1 MEEQTSSSSSESV
14 TSSATPAAA
23 AAPAPAAAVV
33 SSTPSTPSAA
43 PSSVSSPS
51 TASTPGAEQVQAA
64 WTPDYKFKYMDESDT
79 RIEGEIDE
87 WARGMLTKENEENIK
102 KIWSKAHGLD
112 FVKKQQQKIR
122 EEYNGYKQKTEPLMK
137 SWDSL
142 SGLYNKGDIGGFL
155 KGLNVPKEKVFQYVL
170 DELNYSQLPEDQKRM
185 KDEFNQYR
193 QQAAMLEEQNRTLQ
207 EQHTQVLA
215 QTMSAQL
222 DSVLN
227 KPEVKQVADAFDARM
242 GKPGSFYD
250 EVRQVGITEHK
261 LTGRNISPEEAVGK
275 LLRLVGTTIPQSAAP
290 SGASTQS
297 SAPPVIPNVQGKN
310 SSPVKRVFT
319 STDEMRKFNNS

>member
-170 DELNYSQLPEDQKRM
+170 DELN
-185 KDEFNQYR
+185 
-193 QQAAMLEEQNRTLQ
+193 
-207 EQHTQVLA
+207 
-215 QTMSAQL
+215 
-222 DSVLN
+222 
-227 KPEVKQVADAFDARM
+227 
-242 GKPGSFYD
+242 
-250 EVRQVGITEHK
+250 
-261 LTGRNISPEEAVGK
+261 
-275 LLRLVGTTIPQSAAP
+275 
-290 SGASTQS
+290 
-297 SAPPVIPNVQGKN
+297 
-310 SSPVKRVFT
+310 
-319 STDEMRKFNNS
+319 

>member
-1 MEEQTSSSSSESV
+1 
-14 TSSATPAAA
+14 
-23 AAPAPAAAVV
+23 
-33 SSTPSTPSAA
+33 
-43 PSSVSSPS
+43 
-51 TASTPGAEQVQAA
+51 
-64 WTPDYKFKYMDESDT
+64 
-79 RIEGEIDE
+79 
-87 WARGMLTKENEENIK
+87 
-102 KIWSKAHGLD
+102 
-112 FVKKQQQKIR
+112 
-122 EEYNGYKQKTEPLMK
+122 
-137 SWDSL
+137 
-142 SGLYNKGDIGGFL
+142 
-155 KGLNVPKEKVFQYVL
+155 
-170 DELNYSQLPEDQKRM
+170 
-185 KDEFNQYR
+185 
-193 QQAAMLEEQNRTLQ
+193 
-207 EQHTQVLA
+207 
-215 QTMSAQL
+215 MSAQL